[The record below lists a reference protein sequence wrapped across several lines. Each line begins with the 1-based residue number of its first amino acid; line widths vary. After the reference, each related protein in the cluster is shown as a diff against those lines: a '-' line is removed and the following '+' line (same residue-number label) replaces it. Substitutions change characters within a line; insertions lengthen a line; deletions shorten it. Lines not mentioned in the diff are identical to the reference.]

1 MSISDIKEEI
11 INLYLNVKIRKCDEV
26 KFRKI
31 KFFS

>member
-11 INLYLNVKIRKCDEV
+11 INLYLNVKIRKSDEV